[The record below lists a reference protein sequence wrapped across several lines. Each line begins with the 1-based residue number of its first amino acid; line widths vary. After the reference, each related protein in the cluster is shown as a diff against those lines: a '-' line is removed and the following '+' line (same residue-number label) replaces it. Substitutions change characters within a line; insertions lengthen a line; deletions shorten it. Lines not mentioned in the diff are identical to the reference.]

1 MNKSY
6 SKLRHTNNTN
16 YLLEQRYIS
25 EKRNRDLG
33 VLSEQKSR
41 DVKTEQI
48 KQYCNKLKGGIP
60 NQDSLAVFNR
70 ATRGTGWMSQSTFDS
85 VKGNIASLSG
95 KDLCATIQSYGT
107 SVGGRDLLQMFL
119 YYIDAP
125 YAEGEVLDAV
135 LNVLEPAVKE
145 ADPYLQR
152 TSQFGCVIYKGK
164 STDGSGDYY
173 EIAEG
178 DKTYI
183 YNLTNSTYTVYKNG
197 QYYNPGGGNKNF
209 TFKCDG
215 DNIVRQ
221 NEPQELPQDKSENVD
236 DEYSRQM
243 KIVDKTRE
251 VMTRQENLGMS
262 EDDAKKIALKEL
274 GLSDNT
280 TPSED
285 LNKIYDP
292 MLKTTVGGFGYVF
305 PNVFTPNVVTDLRG
319 KIGSTD
325 TSKTLSQ
332 TDINLLYDKI
342 SKI

>member
-1 MNKSY
+1 
-6 SKLRHTNNTN
+6 
-16 YLLEQRYIS
+16 
-25 EKRNRDLG
+25 
-33 VLSEQKSR
+33 
-41 DVKTEQI
+41 
-48 KQYCNKLKGGIP
+48 
-60 NQDSLAVFNR
+60 
-70 ATRGTGWMSQSTFDS
+70 
-85 VKGNIASLSG
+85 
-95 KDLCATIQSYGT
+95 
-107 SVGGRDLLQMFL
+107 
-119 YYIDAP
+119 
-125 YAEGEVLDAV
+125 
-135 LNVLEPAVKE
+135 
-145 ADPYLQR
+145 
-152 TSQFGCVIYKGK
+152 
-164 STDGSGDYY
+164 
-173 EIAEG
+173 
-178 DKTYI
+178 
-183 YNLTNSTYTVYKNG
+183 
-197 QYYNPGGGNKNF
+197 
-209 TFKCDG
+209 
-215 DNIVRQ
+215 
-221 NEPQELPQDKSENVD
+221 
-236 DEYSRQM
+236 M